1 MENSEI
7 LLVILTCF
15 SAIFFFAL
23 SLAWF
28 TPLIIEANKEALFEK
43 GFQDSSE
50 PRGNLGILD
59 WLLLAMECIPVFWV
73 ISLLQKWI
81 LKEDSLNVKGSVAA
95 KEKWKSE
102 RSIRVSFYLSLVSL
116 ATFIV
121 CIQC

>member
-1 MENSEI
+1 METLEI

-59 WLLLAMECIPVFWV
+59 LLLLAMECVPVFWL
-73 ISLLQKWI
+73 ISFLMRWI
-81 LKEDSLNVKGSVAA
+81 LKEDSLNMKGSVAA
-95 KEKWKSE
+95 KEKWRNAVSYTHLTLPTT
-102 RSIRVSFYLSLVSL
+102 SRV
-116 ATFIV
+116 
-121 CIQC
+121 